1 MESFVINK
9 NWIASLKL
17 FINGSDVT
25 SRDFGSEIIDNAL
38 DAGATEVEFSVE
50 ERHSS
55 NDNVKRIKIYN
66 NGKPLPCQDSKDL
79 LLKLP
84 VTKPDHHEMT
94 DIGIR
99 GVGSKL
105 NGFRAGY
112 ISSITSYDG
121 DQLYKLQLTPC
132 SDDDGNSPID
142 VSTLTMSTYQTDVR
156 SFKCECVGVEK
167 SDRFTSEYG
176 FEMELFW
183 LPDAGIEYSRDAL
196 METNSLRFSQ
206 KKNFNIYFKEDDTR
220 HKMPKTYFGMMDGN
234 GIPISEYSQLNKLN
248 ERIYVDD
255 VPFEVYWGC
264 KISPTYDIHKH
275 KDYKLKT
282 RSGNTLSMG
291 SGTKG
296 DQPLLIV
303 MNHIDVVTH
312 MYGRNWWSSWDSKTY
327 NNLRIVVKP
336 KLNIN
341 DKYGYNKNKG
351 FSDDGF
357 EERLGNAVIKCIKN
371 NKIKST
377 YHNAKQKQE
386 ESEVEQFLEY
396 ILTNDFQNQEFRR
409 LLQIKDKK
417 ILLKRN
423 NWITH
428 RPDASARE
436 IDLRCDKGKVAFE
449 FQKSTNPSDQVHCDG
464 IYSRISLLCRENS
477 PYETFVWVAKKH
489 SHKSVLIDLLKGLKW
504 ADDGSHLKR
513 VYFMTYDDCMSSFDY
528 EDQEY
533 VDIFEDV
540 LEMSK

>member
-9 NWIASLKL
+9 DWIASLKL

-25 SRDFGSEIIDNAL
+25 SKDFGSEIIDNAL
-38 DAGATEVEFSVE
+38 DAGATRVEFSVL
-50 ERHSS
+50 ERHST

-66 NGKPLPCQDSKDL
+66 DGKPLSYNDSKEL

-84 VTKPDHHEMT
+84 VTKPDHHNMT

-112 ISSITSYDG
+112 VSSITSYNEG
-121 DQLYKLQLTPC
+121 RLYKLQLTPC
-132 SDDDGNSPID
+132 SDEDGKNPID
-142 VSTLTMSTYQTDVR
+142 TNTLTMSTYENHVR
-156 SFKCECVGVEK
+156 SFKCECVDVEGDDK
-167 SDRFTSEYG
+167 FTSEYG

-183 LPDAGIEYSRDAL
+183 LPDAGIDYNRDKL
-196 METNSLRFSQ
+196 METNSLRFGQ
-206 KKNFNIYFKEDDTR
+206 KRNFNIYFEEGKEMYKT
-220 HKMPKTYFGMMDGN
+220 PKTYFGMLDDNGN
-234 GIPISEYSQLNKLN
+234 PISEYSQLNKVS
-248 ERIYVDD
+248 ECIYVDG

-264 KISPTYDIHKH
+264 KISQTYDILKH
-275 KDYKLKT
+275 KDYKQKT
-282 RSGNTLSMG
+282 RDGITLSMG
-291 SGTKG
+291 QGTKG

-351 FSDDGF
+351 FSVVGF
-357 EERLGNAVIKCIKN
+357 EERLGDAVIECIKD
-371 NKIKST
+371 NKIKSK

-386 ESEVEQFLEY
+386 ESEVQQFLEY
-396 ILTNDFQNQEFRR
+396 LLSNDFQNQEFRR
-409 LLQIKDKK
+409 LLQVKDKK

-423 NWITH
+423 NWIPH

-436 IDLRCDKGKVAFE
+436 IDLRCEKAKVAFE

-464 IYSRISLLCRENS
+464 IYSRISLLCRESS
-477 PYETFVWVAKKH
+477 PYDTFVWVAKSH
-489 SHKSVLIDLLKGLKW
+489 SHKPVLIDLLKGLKW
-504 ADDGSHLKR
+504 ANDGSHLKR
-513 VYFMTYDDCMSSFDY
+513 IYFMTYDDCMSSFDY

-533 VDIFEDV
+533 IDIFEDV